1 MFIFY
6 PLCYTVPFPNVK
18 INTSINQTVSQ
29 SLTLQ
34 CNIITVR
41 GITSRV
47 EILWISNGIEL
58 KKKNSVNASVI
69 MNTYNLYEDTY
80 DIPLLSTSDDGSLFQ
95 CKGTIMT
102 TPSITVANN
111 ITLDVIGK

>member
-1 MFIFY
+1 M
-6 PLCYTVPFPNVK
+6 LCLFCRIVPIPNVE
-18 INTSINQTVSQ
+18 INTLNNQTVSQ

-34 CNIITVR
+34 CSITTVR

-47 EILWISNGIEL
+47 EIVWTSNGIEL
-58 KKKNSVNASVI
+58 KKKSSINASVI

-80 DIPLLSTSDDGSLFQ
+80 DIALLSTSDDGRSFQ
-95 CKGTIMT
+95 CKGTIVT

-111 ITLDVIGK
+111 ITLDVTGK